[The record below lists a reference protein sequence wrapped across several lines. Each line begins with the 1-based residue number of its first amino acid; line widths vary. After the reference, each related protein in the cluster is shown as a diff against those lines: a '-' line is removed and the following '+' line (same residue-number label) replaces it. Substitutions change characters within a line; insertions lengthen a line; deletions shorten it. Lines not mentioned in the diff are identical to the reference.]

1 MNRRK
6 TGAAQPF
13 KVLTERHKI
22 CYNADMKLKRIVL
35 PALKFFLLAAG
46 TVIAL
51 ICDILNNEVT
61 PLFISVVNLLSMV
74 ALVFLLLIVVIEIV
88 ACMKLAGSTVHTVI
102 IAATLFFYY
111 LCSTDVINTFGS
123 IGLNFHKE
131 AADIFSLIFFMAF
144 VLSTVH
150 FFNYLYN
157 LKLPVWG
164 HLLSLFVVTVCALL
178 YSMLQYYSL
187 QYIPFFLF
195 GVSSVAVLILISFK
209 ICRDG
214 RDNFTYYATTLIV
227 CAAYG
232 AQNVY
237 VLDKCDLISVST
249 QGYTLVYMFFIILT
263 FLTIYFYFIIRT
275 ARAALKASEYRL
287 QLNTLK
293 SEILRE
299 QIKPHFVFNS
309 LTTIKSLYHK
319 DVTEGDHAMNL
330 FSRHLRSNV
339 EAADTDLIPFERELD
354 NIQNYTELENARY
367 DKKFNIIFN
376 IDFTDFFVPVLSLQ
390 PFVENAIKYSKV
402 NDKPDGYIEISTCEN
417 GDEVILQITD
427 NGVGFDESDIKENSF
442 GIRNSRERFR
452 LLINAEIEIESKK
465 NVGTKVT
472 IHIRN
477 PLADVRKRA
486 KEY

>member
-1 MNRRK
+1 M
-6 TGAAQPF
+6 
-13 KVLTERHKI
+13 
-22 CYNADMKLKRIVL
+22 
-35 PALKFFLLAAG
+35 
-46 TVIAL
+46 
-51 ICDILNNEVT
+51 
-61 PLFISVVNLLSMV
+61 
-74 ALVFLLLIVVIEIV
+74 
-88 ACMKLAGSTVHTVI
+88 
-102 IAATLFFYY
+102 
-111 LCSTDVINTFGS
+111 
-123 IGLNFHKE
+123 
-131 AADIFSLIFFMAF
+131 
-144 VLSTVH
+144 
-150 FFNYLYN
+150 
-157 LKLPVWG
+157 
-164 HLLSLFVVTVCALL
+164 
-178 YSMLQYYSL
+178 
-187 QYIPFFLF
+187 
-195 GVSSVAVLILISFK
+195 
-209 ICRDG
+209 
-214 RDNFTYYATTLIV
+214 